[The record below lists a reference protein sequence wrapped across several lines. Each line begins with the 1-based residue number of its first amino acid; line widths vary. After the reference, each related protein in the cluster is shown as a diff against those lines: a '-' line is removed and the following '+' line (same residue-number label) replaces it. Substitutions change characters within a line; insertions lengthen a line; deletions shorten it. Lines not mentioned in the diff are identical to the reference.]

1 MNKKA
6 RQYLGLLCA
15 VLAYYA
21 VHEGAHLM
29 YALSTGIFRQIN
41 LLGLGIQ
48 IDVYRESMT
57 DGQLTLFCLAG
68 PVATILTAWIL
79 TGFAEKIV
87 KIKSKVFRACM
98 YYITLAMLF
107 VDPAYL
113 CAVYKLVGGGDM
125 NGIAL
130 LMPEWAVQLVCGA
143 LLILHGILFRK
154 WVLQKYKKSFEG
166 SDGQ

>member
-21 VHEGAHLM
+21 VHEGAHLVF
-29 YALSTGIFRQIN
+29 ALGTGTFRQIN

-48 IDVYRESMT
+48 IDVYRDRMS
-57 DGQLTLFCLAG
+57 DLQLGLFCLAG

-98 YYITLAMLF
+98 YYMTLAMLF

-130 LMPEWAVQLVCGA
+130 LLPEGAVRIFGGM
-143 LLILHGILFRK
+143 LLIVHMALFVKWILP
-154 WVLQKYKKSFEG
+154 KYRMSFER

>member
-21 VHEGAHLM
+21 VHEGAHLVF
-29 YALSTGIFRQIN
+29 ALGTGTFRQIN

-48 IDVYRESMT
+48 IDVYRDRMS
-57 DGQLTLFCLAG
+57 DLQLGLFCLAG

-98 YYITLAMLF
+98 YYMTLAMLF

-130 LMPEWAVQLVCGA
+130 LLPEGAVRIFGGM
-143 LLILHGILFRK
+143 LLIVHMALFVKWILP
-154 WVLQKYKKSFEG
+154 KYRISFER